1 MQHRASFYEKYIK
14 RALDILLSGCALI
27 LLCPVMAITALF
39 VLLKLGHPVIFSQE
53 RPGKHGRI
61 FRLYK
66 FRTMRDIYDE
76 SGVLLPDEER
86 LTPFGRALRSTSLD
100 ELPELWNIFTGSMS
114 IVGPRPLL
122 VRYLPRY
129 NERQRHRH
137 DVMPGLTG
145 YAQAN
150 GRNSLTWEEKFEM
163 DIYYVEHISFLLD
176 VKIILHTVKAVFC
189 RSGISSDTS
198 ATMEEFMGL
207 EAYVNE

>member
-27 LLCPVMAITALF
+27 LLCSVMAITALF
-39 VLLKLGHPVIFSQE
+39 
-53 RPGKHGRI
+53 
-61 FRLYK
+61 
-66 FRTMRDIYDE
+66 
-76 SGVLLPDEER
+76 VLLPDEER

-176 VKIILHTVKAVFC
+176 VKIILHTLKAVFC

-198 ATMEEFMGL
+198 ATMEESV
-207 EAYVNE
+207 AY

>member
-14 RALDILLSGCALI
+14 RALDILLSGCAI
-27 LLCPVMAITALF
+27 IVLCPVMAITALF
-39 VLLKLGHPVIFSQE
+39 VLLRLGRPVIFSQE

-100 ELPELWNIFTGSMS
+100 ELP
-114 IVGPRPLL
+114 
-122 VRYLPRY
+122 
-129 NERQRHRH
+129 
-137 DVMPGLTG
+137 
-145 YAQAN
+145 AQAN

-176 VKIILHTVKAVFC
+176 VKIILHTLKAVFC

-198 ATMEEFMGL
+198 ATMEESV
-207 EAYVNE
+207 AY